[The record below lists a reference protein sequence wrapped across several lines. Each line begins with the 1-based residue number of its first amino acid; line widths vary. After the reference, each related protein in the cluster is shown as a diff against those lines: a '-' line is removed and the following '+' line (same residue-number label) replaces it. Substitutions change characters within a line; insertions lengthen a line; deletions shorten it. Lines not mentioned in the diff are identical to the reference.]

1 MRILICTKRDLHG
14 AVILNHLLPALA
26 GHQVLGVWL
35 CDRLREGERDVPEL
49 ATMLRLER
57 TLPVEELFPQVDRL
71 PPALAA
77 QAPLATFKGLE
88 RRHGVAIEIAPD
100 VNGPLAHKRLAA
112 LDLDLVLV
120 ARFSQ
125 IFKAETLALPRLG
138 MVNAHPGHL
147 PEYAG
152 LYARLRACNDG
163 ADHFACSV
171 HWVTPG
177 IDAGPLLAL
186 HTQAIDPR
194 LSLLEP
200 ASGLYLLAIPTLV
213 ATVAECA
220 AGRRP
225 AGVEQDLSLRR
236 YRSNPGA
243 ADFAAMRQRG
253 MRLWDEAAYLRALA
267 DFLPPGVA
275 LPPLAL
281 PAAPSAVAPE

>member
-1 MRILICTKRDLHG
+1 MRLLICTKRDLHG
-14 AVILNHLLPALA
+14 AVILNRLLPALA

-35 CDRLREGERDVPEL
+35 CDRLRQGESAVPEL

-57 TLPVEELFPQVDRL
+57 TLPLETLFPAIDRL
-71 PPALAA
+71 PPTLAA
-77 QAPLATFKGLE
+77 QAPLATFEGLAH
-88 RRHGVAIEIAPD
+88 RHGVPIGIAPD
-100 VNGPLAHKRLAA
+100 VNSPQTQQRLAA

-152 LYARLRACNDG
+152 LYARLRAFNDG

-177 IDAGPLLAL
+177 IDAGPLLAV
-186 HTQAIDPR
+186 HTQPIDPR
-194 LSLLEP
+194 RSLLEP

-225 AGVEQDLSLRR
+225 AGVAQDLSRRR
-236 YRSNPGA
+236 YRSNPDA
-243 ADFAAMRQRG
+243 AEFDAMRRRG
-253 MRLWDEAAYLRALA
+253 MRLWDEAAYLRSLA

-281 PAAPSAVAPE
+281 PAAASEGGPA